1 MKKHIFAGFL
11 TIILT
16 VSSVFCQDAQE
27 IIKNVQNKYSSINDA
42 KASFTQTVKPNS
54 GKAYSSSGTLY
65 IQKEDKYRIETKSQI
80 LITDGVTSWSYTP
93 SKKQVVIDNY
103 KETGNNFSPNKYLFK
118 YPENFY
124 SDLEGEEDVN
134 GKTCHVIK
142 LSPRSRGNIKS
153 SKIWV
158 DKEES
163 VIRKIYIVTA
173 ESSTTYTLKNIV
185 LDAGISSSKFTFT
198 PPQDVEVIDMR

>member
-1 MKKHIFAGFL
+1 MSKRTILIFL
-11 TIILT
+11 IIYIF
-16 VSSVFCQDAQE
+16 SSFAFAQDAQD

-42 KASFTQTVKPNS
+42 KASFTQTIKPNS
-54 GKAYSSSGTLY
+54 GKAQSSSGTLY
-65 IQKEDKYRIETKSQI
+65 IQKEDKYRIETKYQI
-80 LITDGVTSWSYTP
+80 IITDGVTSWSYSP

-124 SDLEGEEDVN
+124 SDLEGEEEVN
-134 GKTCHVIK
+134 GKTCYVIK
-142 LSPRSRGNIKS
+142 LTPRSRGNIKS

-163 VIRKIYIVTA
+163 LIRKIYFVTN
-173 ESSTTYTLKNIV
+173 ESSTTYTLKNIE

-198 PPQDVEVIDMR
+198 PPSDVEVIDMR